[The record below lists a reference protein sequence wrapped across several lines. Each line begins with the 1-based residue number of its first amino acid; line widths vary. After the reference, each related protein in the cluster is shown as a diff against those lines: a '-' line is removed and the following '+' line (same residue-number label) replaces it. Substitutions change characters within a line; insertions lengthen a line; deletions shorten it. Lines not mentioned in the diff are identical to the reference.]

1 VGLGAGGARG
11 VLVLLVLAQWA
22 AVGVF
27 VAVVRHN
34 GWLFYHGG
42 DETFFYTD
50 AWSLAH
56 GHIPESEIGWGWSY
70 LVAPLARIAGPS
82 FLAALPA
89 IVVVQVVVL
98 LPVALLCVYAI
109 GARIAGQLCGFV
121 SAGVWIAAP
130 FVVIPLFD
138 GRYHAR
144 YVEQFLPQAFGL
156 TGLGDFPSTVCLLL
170 AAVACV
176 WAIDGG
182 DPDDAALAGMVA
194 GFAVAIK
201 PANALFLAG
210 PLLALPAA
218 RRFREL
224 GVFALALLPAVA
236 ALALWKYRGL
246 GYLPLLRRT
255 PTAIEAAGVMP
266 ASLSTSRY
274 VAFDWSRLRDNYSQ
288 LHDVLPIAPVL
299 FALPLLGL
307 AAAFSRARATSLLL
321 AGWFGAFVL
330 VKGSSGQASIESG
343 TLLRLVMPAL
353 PPFAILVACAP
364 FLFVRTTTEA
374 PATRRV
380 GSRTLAVVAAVVA
393 VVPLVLIAA
402 LPALHARTAVKYFDE
417 NVFVPVDSS
426 FAPRVRA
433 ADGRTVVSW
442 NDRAPAG
449 TRVFYRVF
457 RSRPVAVAPDPTLPP
472 GRDGI
477 RCGTPPTGYA
487 QAVECRLEMQVVGTT
502 HATRFADTP
511 PAGRWVYRIG
521 LAANGRDD
529 PAAGDV
535 MLLSAP
541 VRR

>member
-1 VGLGAGGARG
+1 MGARRA
-11 VLVLLVLAQWA
+11 LVLLVLAQWA

-27 VAVVRHN
+27 VAAVRHN

-56 GHIPESEIGWGWSY
+56 GHIPESEIGWGLSY
-70 LVAPLARIAGPS
+70 LLAPLARIAGPS
-82 FLAALPA
+82 FPAAVPA
-89 IVVVQVVVL
+89 IIIVQTVVL

-109 GARIAGQLCGFV
+109 GARIAGPLCGYV

-138 GRYHAR
+138 ARYHAT
-144 YVEQFLPQAFGL
+144 YVEQFLPQSLGL

-170 AAVACV
+170 AALVCV
-176 WAIDGG
+176 WAIDSG
-182 DPDDAALAGMVA
+182 DPADAALAGILA

-224 GVFALALLPAVA
+224 GLFALALLPALA

-246 GYLPLLRRT
+246 GYLPLLRQT
-255 PTAIEAAGVMP
+255 PTAIEAAGAVP

-274 VAFDWSRLRDNYSQ
+274 VPLDWSRLRDNYTE

-299 FALPLLGL
+299 FALPLLGI

-321 AGWFGAFVL
+321 AGWLGAFVL
-330 VKGSSGQASIESG
+330 VKGSSDQASIDSG
-343 TLLRLVMPAL
+343 TLLRLIMPAL

-364 FLFVRTTTEA
+364 FLFVRRTAEA
-374 PATRRV
+374 HASRRV
-380 GSRTLAVVAAVVA
+380 PPSTLAVVAAVVA
-393 VVPLVLIAA
+393 VVPLVLFAA
-402 LPALHARTAVKYFDE
+402 LPPLRARTAVKYFDE
-417 NVFVPVDSS
+417 SVFVPVDSS
-426 FAPRVRA
+426 FAPRVRT
-433 ADGRTVVSW
+433 ADGRAVVSW
-442 NDRAPAG
+442 DDRAPAG
-449 TRVFYRVF
+449 TRAFYRVF

-472 GRDGI
+472 GRDGV
-477 RCGTPPTGYA
+477 RCGPRPTGYA
-487 QAVECRLEMQVVGTT
+487 QAVECRLEMKVVGTT
-502 HATRFADTP
+502 RATRFVDAP
-511 PAGRWVYRIG
+511 PPGRWVYRIG
-521 LAANGRDD
+521 LAANWRDD

>member
-1 VGLGAGGARG
+1 
-11 VLVLLVLAQWA
+11 
-22 AVGVF
+22 VF

-70 LVAPLARIAGPS
+70 LLAPLARIAGPS
-82 FLAALPA
+82 FLAAVPA

-109 GARIAGQLCGFV
+109 GVRIAGRPCGFV

-156 TGLGDFPSTVCLLL
+156 TGLADFPSTVCLLL
-170 AAVACV
+170 AAVVCV
-176 WAIDGG
+176 WTIDRG
-182 DPDDAALAGMVA
+182 DPADAALAGIIA

-218 RRFREL
+218 RRFRQL
-224 GVFALALLPAVA
+224 GVFALALVPAVA

-246 GYLPLLRRT
+246 GYLPLLRQT
-255 PTAIEAAGVMP
+255 PTALEAAGAMP

-274 VAFDWSRLRDNYSQ
+274 VPLDWSRLRDNYTQ
-288 LHDVLPIAPVL
+288 LHDVLPVAPVL
-299 FALPLLGL
+299 LALPLLGL

-321 AGWFGAFVL
+321 AGWLGAFVF
-330 VKGSSGQASIESG
+330 VKGSSDQASVESG
-343 TLLRLVMPAL
+343 TLLRLIMPAL

-364 FLFVRTTTEA
+364 FLFVRRTAEA
-374 PATRRV
+374 PAPRRV
-380 GSRTLAVVAAVVA
+380 GPRTLAFVAAVVA
-393 VVPLVLIAA
+393 VVPLVLFAA

-417 NVFVPVDSS
+417 SVFVPVDSS
-426 FAPRVRA
+426 FAAHARS
-433 ADGRTVVSW
+433 ADGGTVVSW
-442 NDRAPAG
+442 DRRAPAR
-449 TRVFYRVF
+449 TRAFYRVF
-457 RSRPVAVAPDPTLPP
+457 RSRPLAVAPDPTLPP

-477 RCGTPPTGYA
+477 RCVTPSTGYVPA
-487 QAVECRLEMQVVGTT
+487 ADCRLEMKVVGTT
-502 HATRFADTP
+502 RATRFVDTP

-521 LAANGRDD
+521 LAANWRDD